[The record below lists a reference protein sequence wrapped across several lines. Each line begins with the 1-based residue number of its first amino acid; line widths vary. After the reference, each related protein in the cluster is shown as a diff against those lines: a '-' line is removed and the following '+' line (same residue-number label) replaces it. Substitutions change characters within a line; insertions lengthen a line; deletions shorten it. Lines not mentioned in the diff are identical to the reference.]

1 MGWLEQALQTIRMA
15 GQNPAVKSILGA
27 TDRIPV
33 ALNPLKTRTPTTFLG
48 EVGKSLNP
56 LNPFNVVTSAVSGAT
71 SALARQYL
79 SPEDAQRVEYFQY
92 GVNPGILLNV
102 LDAGAVGASED
113 QELQKAKTQYLQRAN
128 AEVAAKTNLGT
139 TSPPPAAGNRVDA
152 ATPQIGNRQAAPV
165 QAPVVPQFTEASLQ
179 AANAGYEAPRNVPLS
194 QFYGAQQ
201 TLGRELEQTGE
212 LQRRLRES
220 GGASGMT
227 DEALMAWAQKNPGLA
242 YREMVNRESRAGIR
256 PTAD

>member
-1 MGWLEQALQTIRMA
+1 MGWLDQALQTAQAIDQKIRMA
-15 GQNPAVKSILGA
+15 GQNPVVKAILDVEA
-27 TDRIPV
+27 Q
-33 ALNPLKTRTPTTFLG
+33 LNPLTRTKQF
-48 EVGKSLNP
+48 VRK
-56 LNPFNVVTSAVSGAT
+56 
-71 SALARQYL
+71 YL
-79 SPEDAQRVEYFQY
+79 SPENAQRVEQFE
-92 GVNPGILLNV
+92 GGINAGLFANI
-102 LDAGAVGASED
+102 LDAGAVNASED
-113 QELQKAKTQYLQRAN
+113 KELQKIKAQYLQRAN

-201 TLGRELEQTGE
+201 KLGRELEQTGE

-242 YREMVNRESRAGIR
+242 YRELVNRESRAGIR

>member
-1 MGWLEQALQTIRMA
+1 MGWLDQALQTAQAIDQKIRIA
-15 GQNPAVKSILGA
+15 GQNPVVKAILDA
-27 TDRIPV
+27 E
-33 ALNPLKTRTPTTFLG
+33 AQLNPLTKIKQL
-48 EVGKSLNP
+48 V
-56 LNPFNVVTSAVSGAT
+56 
-71 SALARQYL
+71 RQHL
-79 SPEDAQRVEYFQY
+79 SPEDAQRVEQFEG
-92 GVNPGILLNV
+92 GVNAGLFANII
-102 LDAGAVGASED
+102 DAGAVNASED
-113 QELQKAKTQYLQRAN
+113 TELQRYKTQYLQRAN

-139 TSPPPAAGNRVDA
+139 PTPPPAAGNRVDA
-152 ATPQIGNRQAAPV
+152 TTPQIGNRQAAPV

-201 TLGRELEQTGE
+201 ALGQKLEQTGE

-220 GGASGMT
+220 GGGSGMT

-242 YREMVNRESRAGIR
+242 YRELVNRESRAGIR